1 MEIVIQTL
9 LIPHRMSYRMPESKM
24 WLMIS
29 LLRRVK
35 IMSWSIQTDQSAEEL
50 PDVEHVQL
58 SCIRPRPSA
67 EKPVTKLELSVERFV
82 SMSAKSTASFLEY
95 TWLSTI
101 RNGLVDVCNA
111 TAYILCDALWAIEAI
126 DNTDVCIPPHLFKRL
141 KASCHVLVSSGIHIK
156 LINIPGNSGIEG
168 NVEADKRAK
177 DTAYHIYKGEITA
190 SINVSMKTAF
200 NLSREIATRSW
211 QRMWDNDQSGRYTH
225 NLIPSVNCKI
235 LFPLTRDI
243 GIS

>member
-1 MEIVIQTL
+1 MVYTDGSVCGGAAGCGACSAILHPPSSISREASHQIRAVGRTVCIDECEIDGIILGIHMVID
-9 LIPHRMSYRMPESKM
+9 Y
-24 WLMIS
+24 
-29 LLRRVK
+29 
-35 IMSWSIQTDQSAEEL
+35 
-50 PDVEHVQL
+50 
-58 SCIRPRPSA
+58 
-67 EKPVTKLELSVERFV
+67 
-82 SMSAKSTASFLEY
+82 
-95 TWLSTI
+95 I

-190 SINVSMKTAF
+190 PINVSMKTAF